1 MKGLKTSVQPQ
12 PVRTSYTPLKA
23 SFGIVIDGGGSKTQ
37 FYYTNANTYIPNR
50 TITPMKLKSFL
61 NIVDPDKIIS
71 NGDKSSQL
79 TVTWYE
85 NSESTQITSENSNYT
100 LNADGTLLVKKNV
113 SPTAPVQ
120 ILCRATFIDTRNGNT
135 LVYNDA
141 FTLNSIQKSD
151 DQLSLS
157 INQPS
162 KITYN
167 PLKDSQYI
175 DITATLKMGSETVA
189 DANVAYWWYK
199 VENGEETL
207 IDSSDLN
214 IEYVSGQGT
223 KTLRI
228 DADNTYLSII
238 RCRAA
243 YYTGTKPSAPTDD
256 TLMAETAIVYKIPPI
271 KAFVYT
277 PNGNIIRK
285 GMTGMTFFVKI
296 LTNKEE
302 LTEEQINRFF
312 FVKWFKKSS
321 VAGATVTEIGH
332 DSSVSVP
339 ADSLRL
345 TGGLQMSVYPEVYEI
360 GPYTV
365 LTTKSG
371 DPIRTG
377 GNEVII
383 ARG

>member
-12 PVRTSYTPLKA
+12 PIRTSYTPLKA
-23 SFGIVIDGGGSKTQ
+23 SFGIVIDGGGRKTQ

-50 TITPMKLKSFL
+50 AVTPMKLRSFL

-113 SPTAPVQ
+113 IPTAPVQ
-120 ILCRATFIDTRNGNT
+120 ILCRATFIDTRNNNT
-135 LVYNDA
+135 LVYNDT

-175 DITATLKMGSETVA
+175 DITAALKMGSETVA

-199 VENGEETL
+199 VVNGEETL

-214 IEYVSGQGT
+214 IEYVAGQGT

-228 DADNTYLSII
+228 NADNTYLSVI

-243 YYTGTKPSAPTDD
+243 YYTGTKPSAPADD

-271 KAFVYT
+271 RAFVYS
-277 PNGNIIRK
+277 PNGSIIRK
-285 GMTGMTFFVKI
+285 GMANMTFFVKI

-302 LTEEQINRFF
+302 LTEEQINRLF

-321 VAGATVTEIGH
+321 AAGATAVEIGH
-332 DSSVSVP
+332 GSSVSVP

-365 LTTKSG
+365 LTTMSG

-377 GNEVII
+377 TNEVII

>member
-1 MKGLKTSVQPQ
+1 MKGIKAAVQPQ
-12 PVRTSYTPLKA
+12 QIRTSYTPLKA
-23 SFGIVIDGGGSKTQ
+23 SFGVVIDGGGSKTQ
-37 FYYTNANTYIPNR
+37 FYYTNSNTYIPNR

-61 NIVDPDKIIS
+61 NIADPDGIIS

-85 NSESTQITSENSNYT
+85 NSENTQITSENNNYA

-113 SPTAPVQ
+113 SPAAPVQ
-120 ILCRATFIDTRNGNT
+120 ILCRATYVDFRNGNT
-135 LVYNDA
+135 LVYNDT
-141 FTLNSIQKSD
+141 FTLNTIQKSD

-157 INQPS
+157 INQPA

-167 PLKDSQYI
+167 PLKDNQYI
-175 DITATLKMGSETVA
+175 DITAALKMGSETVA

-199 VENGEETL
+199 VVNGEETL
-207 IDSSDLN
+207 INSSDLN

-238 RCRAA
+238 RCRSA

-256 TLMAETAIVYKIPPI
+256 TLMAETAIIYKIPPI
-271 KAFVYT
+271 RAFVYS

-285 GMTGMTFFVKI
+285 GMTNMTFYVKI

-302 LTEEQINRFF
+302 LTEEQINKYF

-321 VAGATVTEIGH
+321 TAGAIGTEIGH
-332 DSSVSVP
+332 GSSVSVT
-339 ADSLRL
+339 ADNLRL
-345 TGGLQMSVYPEVYEI
+345 SGGLQMSVYPEVYEI

-365 LTTKSG
+365 LTTGSG

-377 GNEVII
+377 TNEIII

>member
-12 PVRTSYTPLKA
+12 PIRTSYTPLKA

-50 TITPMKLKSFL
+50 AVTPMKLRSFL

-85 NSESTQITSENSNYT
+85 NSESNQITSENSNYI

-113 SPTAPVQ
+113 IPTAPVQ
-120 ILCRATFIDTRNGNT
+120 ILCRATFIDTRNNNT
-135 LVYNDA
+135 LVYNDT

-157 INQPS
+157 INQPA

-167 PLKDSQYI
+167 PLKDNQYI
-175 DITATLKMGSETVA
+175 DITAALKMGSETVA

-214 IEYVSGQGT
+214 IEYVSGQGS

-243 YYTGTKPSAPTDD
+243 YYTGTKPSAPADD

-296 LTNKEE
+296 LTNKEV

-321 VAGATVTEIGH
+321 AAGATAVEIGH
-332 DSSVSVP
+332 GSSVSVT

-377 GNEVII
+377 ANEVII

>member
-1 MKGLKTSVQPQ
+1 MKIKTVVQPQ

-50 TITPMKLKSFL
+50 AVTPMKLRSFL

-85 NSESTQITSENSNYT
+85 NSESNQITSENSNYI

-113 SPTAPVQ
+113 IPTAPVQ
-120 ILCRATFIDTRNGNT
+120 ILCRATFIDTRNNKT
-135 LVYNDA
+135 LVYNDT

-175 DITATLKMGSETVA
+175 DITAALKMGSETVA

-207 IDSSDLN
+207 INSSDLN
-214 IEYVSGQGT
+214 IEYVSGQGS

-285 GMTGMTFFVKI
+285 GMTGMTFYVKI

-321 VAGATVTEIGH
+321 AAGATAVEIGH
-332 DSSVSVP
+332 GSSVSVT

-377 GNEVII
+377 TNEVII

>member
-12 PVRTSYTPLKA
+12 PIRTSYTPLKA

-50 TITPMKLKSFL
+50 AVTPMKLRSFL

-85 NSESTQITSENSNYT
+85 NSESNQITSENSNYI

-113 SPTAPVQ
+113 IPTAPVQ
-120 ILCRATFIDTRNGNT
+120 ILCRATFIDTRNNNT
-135 LVYNDA
+135 LVYNDT

-175 DITATLKMGSETVA
+175 DITAALKMGSETVA

-214 IEYVSGQGT
+214 IEYVSGQGS

-302 LTEEQINRFF
+302 LTEEQINKFF
-312 FVKWFKKSS
+312 FVKWFQKSS
-321 VAGATVTEIGH
+321 AAGATATEIGH
-332 DSSVSVP
+332 GSSISVT

>member
-12 PVRTSYTPLKA
+12 PIRTSYTPLKA

-50 TITPMKLKSFL
+50 AVTPMKLRAFL

-85 NSESTQITSENSNYT
+85 NSESNQITSENSNYI

-113 SPTAPVQ
+113 IPTAPAQ
-120 ILCRATFIDTRNGNT
+120 ILCRATFIDTRNNNT
-135 LVYNDA
+135 LVYNDT

-157 INQPS
+157 INQPA

-167 PLKDSQYI
+167 PLKDNQYI
-175 DITATLKMGSETVA
+175 DITAALKMGSETVA

-199 VENGEETL
+199 VVNGEETL

-214 IEYVSGQGT
+214 IEYVAGQGT

-228 DADNTYLSII
+228 DADNTYLSVI

-243 YYTGTKPSAPTDD
+243 YYTGTKPSAPADD

-271 KAFVYT
+271 RAFVYS
-277 PNGNIIRK
+277 PNGSIIRK
-285 GMTGMTFFVKI
+285 GMANMTFYVKI

-302 LTEEQINRFF
+302 LTTEQINKYF

-321 VAGATVTEIGH
+321 AAGATAVEIGH
-332 DSSVSVP
+332 GSSISVT

-345 TGGLQMSVYPEVYEI
+345 SGGLQMSVYPEVYEI

-377 GNEVII
+377 TNEVII

>member
-1 MKGLKTSVQPQ
+1 MKGIKAAVQPQ
-12 PVRTSYTPLKA
+12 QIRTSYTPLKA
-23 SFGIVIDGGGSKTQ
+23 SFGVVIDGGGSKTQ

-61 NIVDPDKIIS
+61 NIADPDGIIS

-85 NSESTQITSENSNYT
+85 NSENTQITSENNNYA

-113 SPTAPVQ
+113 SPAVPVQ
-120 ILCRATFIDTRNGNT
+120 ILCRATYVDSRNGNT
-135 LVYNDA
+135 LVYNDT
-141 FTLNSIQKSD
+141 FTLNTIQKSD

-157 INQPS
+157 INQPA

-175 DITATLKMGSETVA
+175 DITAALKMGNETVA

-199 VENGEETL
+199 VVNGEETL
-207 IDSSDLN
+207 INSSDLN
-214 IEYVSGQGT
+214 IEYVSGHVT

-256 TLMAETAIVYKIPPI
+256 TLMAETAIIYKIPPI
-271 KAFVYT
+271 RAFVYS

-285 GMTGMTFFVKI
+285 GMTNMTFYVKI

-302 LTEEQINRFF
+302 LTEEQINKYF

-321 VAGATVTEIGH
+321 TAGATGTEIGH
-332 DSSVSVP
+332 GSSVSVT
-339 ADSLRL
+339 ADNLRL
-345 TGGLQMSVYPEVYEI
+345 SGGLQMSVYPEVYEI

-365 LTTKSG
+365 LTTGSG

-377 GNEVII
+377 TNEVII

>member
-1 MKGLKTSVQPQ
+1 MKIKTVVQPQ

-50 TITPMKLKSFL
+50 AVTPMKLRSFL

-85 NSESTQITSENSNYT
+85 NSESNQITSENSNYI

-113 SPTAPVQ
+113 IPTAPVQ
-120 ILCRATFIDTRNGNT
+120 ILCRATFIDTRNNNT
-135 LVYNDA
+135 LVYNDT

-199 VENGEETL
+199 VVNGEETL

-214 IEYVSGQGT
+214 IEYVTGQGT

-228 DADNTYLSII
+228 DVDNTYLSVI

-243 YYTGTKPSAPTDD
+243 YYTGTKPSAPADD

-271 KAFVYT
+271 RAFVYS
-277 PNGNIIRK
+277 PNGSIIRK
-285 GMTGMTFFVKI
+285 GMANMTFYVKI

-302 LTEEQINRFF
+302 LTTEQINKYF
-312 FVKWFKKSS
+312 
-321 VAGATVTEIGH
+321 
-332 DSSVSVP
+332 
-339 ADSLRL
+339 L
-345 TGGLQMSVYPEVYEI
+345 
-360 GPYTV
+360 
-365 LTTKSG
+365 
-371 DPIRTG
+371 
-377 GNEVII
+377 
-383 ARG
+383 

>member
-1 MKGLKTSVQPQ
+1 MKIKTVVQPQ

-50 TITPMKLKSFL
+50 TITPMKLKAFL
-61 NIVDPDKIIS
+61 NIADPDGIIS

-79 TVTWYE
+79 AVTWYE
-85 NSESTQITSENSNYT
+85 NSESNQITSGNSNYT

-113 SPTAPVQ
+113 SPSSPVQ
-120 ILCRATFIDTRNGNT
+120 ILCRATYVDTRNGNT
-135 LVYNDA
+135 LVYNDT

-157 INQPS
+157 IDQPA
-162 KITYN
+162 KLTYN
-167 PLKDSQYI
+167 PLKDNQYI
-175 DITATLKMGSETVA
+175 DITAALKMGSETVV

-199 VENGEETL
+199 VVNGVETL

-214 IEYVSGQGT
+214 IEYVSGQGS

-243 YYTGTKPSAPTDD
+243 YYTGTKPSAPADD

-271 KAFVYT
+271 RAFAYS
-277 PNGNIIRK
+277 PNGSIIRK
-285 GMTGMTFFVKI
+285 GMANMTFYVKI

-321 VAGATVTEIGH
+321 AAGATATEIGH
-332 DSSVSVP
+332 GSSISVT

-360 GPYTV
+360 GPFTV

-377 GNEVII
+377 ANEVII

>member
-1 MKGLKTSVQPQ
+1 MKIKTAVQPQ

-37 FYYTNANTYIPNR
+37 FYYTNANTFIPNR
-50 TITPMKLKSFL
+50 TITPMKLKAFL

-113 SPTAPVQ
+113 SPTTPVQ
-120 ILCRATFIDTRNGNT
+120 ILCRATYVDSRNKNT
-135 LVYNDA
+135 LVYTDT

-175 DITATLKMGSETVA
+175 DITAVLKMGSETVA
-189 DANVAYWWYK
+189 DANVVYWWYK

-207 IDSSDLN
+207 INSSDLN

-223 KTLRI
+223 NTLRI
-228 DADNTYLSII
+228 DADNTYMSVI

-277 PNGNIIRK
+277 PNGNTIRQ
-285 GMTGMTFFVKI
+285 GMANMTFYVKI

-302 LTEEQINRFF
+302 LTTDQINKYF

-321 VAGATVTEIGH
+321 AAGATATEIGH
-332 DSSVSVP
+332 GSSISVT

-345 TGGLQMSVYPEVYEI
+345 SGGLQMSVYPEVYEI

-377 GNEVII
+377 SNEVIT

>member
-1 MKGLKTSVQPQ
+1 MRIKTAVQPL
-12 PVRTSYTPLKA
+12 PLRTSYTPLKA

-50 TITPMKLKSFL
+50 TITPMKLKAML
-61 NIVDPDKIIS
+61 NIADPDGIIS
-71 NGDKSSQL
+71 NGDKSNQI

-85 NSESTQITSENSNYT
+85 NSESTQITSENSNYI

-120 ILCRATFIDTRNGNT
+120 ILCRATYVDIRNSNT
-135 LVYNDA
+135 LVYNDT
-141 FTLNSIQKSD
+141 FSLNSIQKSD

-157 INQPS
+157 INQPA

-175 DITATLKMGSETVA
+175 DITATLKMGSGTVSG
-189 DANVAYWWYK
+189 ANVAYWWYK
-199 VENGEETL
+199 VVNGEETL
-207 IDSSDLN
+207 INSSDLN

-228 DADNTYLSII
+228 DADNMYMSII

-256 TLMAETAIVYKIPPI
+256 TLMSETAIVYKIPPI
-271 KAFVYT
+271 KAFSYT

-285 GMTGMTFFVKI
+285 GMTNMTFYVKI

-302 LTEEQINRFF
+302 LTTEQINKFF

-321 VAGATVTEIGH
+321 VAGATATEIGH
-332 DSSVSVP
+332 GNSVSVT

-345 TGGLQMSVYPEVYEI
+345 TGGLQMSVYSEVYEI

-365 LTTKSG
+365 LTTGSG

-377 GNEVII
+377 TNEVII

>member
-1 MKGLKTSVQPQ
+1 MKIKTAVQPQ

-50 TITPMKLKSFL
+50 TITPMKLRSFL
-61 NIVDPDKIIS
+61 NIADPDGIIS

-85 NSESTQITSENSNYT
+85 GSEATQITDSNSGYT

-113 SPTAPVQ
+113 TPSAPVQ
-120 ILCRATFIDTRNGNT
+120 LICRATFTDTRNGNT
-135 LVYNDA
+135 LVYYDT
-141 FTLNSIQKSD
+141 FTLNTIQKSD

-157 INQPS
+157 INQPA

-175 DITATLKMGSETVA
+175 DITAVLKMGSETVA

-207 IDSSDLN
+207 INSSDLN

-223 KTLRI
+223 KTLCV

-256 TLMAETAIVYKIPPI
+256 TLMAETVIVYKIPPI
-271 KAFVYT
+271 KAFVYS
-277 PNGNIIRK
+277 PNGNTIRK
-285 GMTGMTFFVKI
+285 GVNNMIFYVKI

-302 LTEEQINRFF
+302 LTTEQINKFF

-321 VAGATVTEIGH
+321 AAGATATEIGH
-332 DSSVSVP
+332 GNSISVT

-345 TGGLQMSVYPEVYEI
+345 SGGLQMSVYPEVYEI

-377 GNEVII
+377 ANEVII

>member
-1 MKGLKTSVQPQ
+1 MRIKTAVQPL
-12 PVRTSYTPLKA
+12 PLRTSYTPLKA

-50 TITPMKLKSFL
+50 TITPMKLKAML
-61 NIVDPDKIIS
+61 NIADPDGIIS
-71 NGDKSSQL
+71 NGDKSNQI

-85 NSESTQITSENSNYT
+85 NSESTQITSENSNYI

-120 ILCRATFIDTRNGNT
+120 ILCRATYVDIRNSNT
-135 LVYNDA
+135 LVYNDT
-141 FTLNSIQKSD
+141 FSLNSIQKSD

-157 INQPS
+157 INQPA

-175 DITATLKMGSETVA
+175 DITATLKMGSGTVSG
-189 DANVAYWWYK
+189 ANVAYWWYK
-199 VENGEETL
+199 VVNGEETL
-207 IDSSDLN
+207 INSSDLN

-228 DADNTYLSII
+228 DADNMYMSII

-256 TLMAETAIVYKIPPI
+256 TLMSETAIVYKIPPI
-271 KAFVYT
+271 KAFSYT

-285 GMTGMTFFVKI
+285 GMTNMTFYVKI

-302 LTEEQINRFF
+302 LTTEQINKFF

-321 VAGATVTEIGH
+321 VAGATATEIGH
-332 DSSVSVP
+332 GNSVSVT

-365 LTTKSG
+365 LTTGSG

-377 GNEVII
+377 TNEVII

>member
-1 MKGLKTSVQPQ
+1 MKGIKTAVQPL
-12 PVRTSYTPLKA
+12 PLRTSYTPLKA

-50 TITPMKLKSFL
+50 TITPMKLKAFL
-61 NIVDPDKIIS
+61 NIADPDGIIS

-113 SPTAPVQ
+113 SPSAPVQ
-120 ILCRATFIDTRNGNT
+120 ILCRCTYVDARNGNT
-135 LVYNDA
+135 LVYNDT

-167 PLKDSQYI
+167 PFQDSQYI
-175 DITATLKMGSETVA
+175 DITAALKMGSETVA

-199 VENGEETL
+199 VENGKETL
-207 IDSSDLN
+207 INSSDLN

-223 KTLRI
+223 KVLRI

-243 YYTGTKPSAPTDD
+243 YFTGTKPSAPTDD
-256 TLMAETAIVYKIPPI
+256 TLMAETAIVYKIPPV
-271 KAFVYT
+271 KAFSYT
-277 PNGNIIRK
+277 PNGNIIRQ
-285 GMTGMTFFVKI
+285 GMTDMAFYVKI

-302 LTEEQINRFF
+302 LTMEQINKYF
-312 FVKWFKKSS
+312 FVKWFKRPS
-321 VAGATVTEIGH
+321 VAGATATEIGH
-332 DSSVSVP
+332 GSSISVP

-345 TGGLQMSVYPEVYEI
+345 SGGLQMSVYPEVYEI

-365 LTTKSG
+365 LTTGSG

-377 GNEVII
+377 ANEVII

>member
-12 PVRTSYTPLKA
+12 PIRTSYTPLKA

-50 TITPMKLKSFL
+50 AVTPMKLRSFL

-85 NSESTQITSENSNYT
+85 NSESNQITSENSNYI

-113 SPTAPVQ
+113 IPTAPVQ
-120 ILCRATFIDTRNGNT
+120 ILCRATFIDTRNNNT
-135 LVYNDA
+135 LVYNDT

-175 DITATLKMGSETVA
+175 NITATLKMGSETVA
-189 DANVAYWWYK
+189 DGNVAYWWYK
-199 VENGEETL
+199 VVNGEETL

-214 IEYVSGQGT
+214 IEYVAGQGT

-228 DADNTYLSII
+228 DADNTYLSVI

-243 YYTGTKPSAPTDD
+243 YYTGTKPSAPADD

-271 KAFVYT
+271 RAFVYS
-277 PNGNIIRK
+277 PNGSIIRK
-285 GMTGMTFFVKI
+285 GMANMTFFVKI

-302 LTEEQINRFF
+302 LTEEQINKFF

-321 VAGATVTEIGH
+321 AAGATAVEIGH
-332 DSSVSVP
+332 GSSISVT

-345 TGGLQMSVYPEVYEI
+345 SGGLQMSVYPEVYEI

-377 GNEVII
+377 ANEVII

>member
-1 MKGLKTSVQPQ
+1 MKGIKAAVQPQ
-12 PVRTSYTPLKA
+12 QIRTSYTPLKA
-23 SFGIVIDGGGSKTQ
+23 SFGVVIDGGGSKTQ
-37 FYYTNANTYIPNR
+37 FYYTNSNTYIPNR

-61 NIVDPDKIIS
+61 NIADPDGIIS

-85 NSESTQITSENSNYT
+85 GSESTQITSGNSNYT

-113 SPTAPVQ
+113 SPSAPVQ
-120 ILCRATFIDTRNGNT
+120 ILCRATYVDARNGNT
-135 LVYNDA
+135 LVYNDT

-199 VENGEETL
+199 VVNGEETL
-207 IDSSDLN
+207 INSSDLN

-256 TLMAETAIVYKIPPI
+256 TLMAETAIIYKIPPI
-271 KAFVYT
+271 RAFVYS

-285 GMTGMTFFVKI
+285 GMANMTFYVKI

-302 LTEEQINRFF
+302 LTEEQINKYF

-321 VAGATVTEIGH
+321 TAGATGTEIGH
-332 DSSVSVP
+332 GSSVSVT
-339 ADSLRL
+339 ADNLRL
-345 TGGLQMSVYPEVYEI
+345 SGGLQMSVYPEVYEI

-365 LTTKSG
+365 LTTGSG

-377 GNEVII
+377 TNEVII
-383 ARG
+383 VRG

>member
-1 MKGLKTSVQPQ
+1 MKGIKAAVQPQ
-12 PVRTSYTPLKA
+12 QIRTSYTPLKA
-23 SFGIVIDGGGSKTQ
+23 SFGVVIDGGGSKTQ
-37 FYYTNANTYIPNR
+37 FYYTNSNTYIPNR

-61 NIVDPDKIIS
+61 NIADPDGIIS

-85 NSESTQITSENSNYT
+85 NSESTQITSENNNYA

-120 ILCRATFIDTRNGNT
+120 ILCRATYVDSRNGNT
-135 LVYNDA
+135 LVYNDT
-141 FTLNSIQKSD
+141 FTLNTIQKSD

-157 INQPS
+157 INQPA

-167 PLKDSQYI
+167 PLKDNQYI
-175 DITATLKMGSETVA
+175 DITSTLKMGSETVA

-199 VENGEETL
+199 VVNGEETL
-207 IDSSDLN
+207 INSSDLN
-214 IEYVSGQGT
+214 IEYVAGQGT

-256 TLMAETAIVYKIPPI
+256 TLMAETAIIYKIPPI
-271 KAFVYT
+271 RAFVYS

-285 GMTGMTFFVKI
+285 GMANMTFYVKI

-302 LTEEQINRFF
+302 LTEEQINKYF

-321 VAGATVTEIGH
+321 TAGAAGTEIGH
-332 DSSVSVP
+332 GSSVSVT
-339 ADSLRL
+339 ADNLRL
-345 TGGLQMSVYPEVYEI
+345 SGGLQMSVYPEVYEI

-365 LTTKSG
+365 LTTGSG

-377 GNEVII
+377 TNEVII

>member
-12 PVRTSYTPLKA
+12 PIRTSYTPLKA

-50 TITPMKLKSFL
+50 VVTPMKLRAFL

-85 NSESTQITSENSNYT
+85 NSESNQITSENSNYI

-113 SPTAPVQ
+113 IPTAPVQ
-120 ILCRATFIDTRNGNT
+120 ILCRATFIDTRNNNT
-135 LVYNDA
+135 LVYNDT

-167 PLKDSQYI
+167 PLKDNQYI
-175 DITATLKMGSETVA
+175 DITAALKMGSETVA

-214 IEYVSGQGT
+214 IEYVSGQGS

-243 YYTGTKPSAPTDD
+243 YYTGTKPSAPADD

-285 GMTGMTFFVKI
+285 GMTNMTFFVKI

-302 LTEEQINRFF
+302 LTEEQINRLF

-321 VAGATVTEIGH
+321 AAGATAVEIGH
-332 DSSVSVP
+332 GSSVSVP

-345 TGGLQMSVYPEVYEI
+345 TGGLQMSVYPAVYEI

-377 GNEVII
+377 TNEVII

>member
-1 MKGLKTSVQPQ
+1 MKGIKAAVQPQ
-12 PVRTSYTPLKA
+12 QIRTSYTPLKA
-23 SFGIVIDGGGSKTQ
+23 SFGVVIDGGGSKTQ
-37 FYYTNANTYIPNR
+37 FYYTNSNTYIPNR

-61 NIVDPDKIIS
+61 NIADPDGIIS

-85 NSESTQITSENSNYT
+85 NSESTHITSENNNYA

-120 ILCRATFIDTRNGNT
+120 ILCRATYVDSRNGNT
-135 LVYNDA
+135 LVYNDT
-141 FTLNSIQKSD
+141 FTLNTIQKSD

-157 INQPS
+157 INQPA

-167 PLKDSQYI
+167 PLKDNQYI
-175 DITATLKMGSETVA
+175 DITSTLKMGSETVA

-199 VENGEETL
+199 VVNGEETL
-207 IDSSDLN
+207 INSSDLN

-256 TLMAETAIVYKIPPI
+256 TLMAETAIIYKIPPI
-271 KAFVYT
+271 RAFVYS

-285 GMTGMTFFVKI
+285 GMANMTFYVKI

-302 LTEEQINRFF
+302 LTEEQINKYF

-321 VAGATVTEIGH
+321 TAGAAGTEIGH
-332 DSSVSVP
+332 GSSVSVT
-339 ADSLRL
+339 ADNLRL
-345 TGGLQMSVYPEVYEI
+345 SGGLQMSVYPEVYEI

-365 LTTKSG
+365 LTTGSG

-377 GNEVII
+377 TNEVII

>member
-1 MKGLKTSVQPQ
+1 MKIKTVVQPQ

-50 TITPMKLKSFL
+50 TITPMKLKAFL
-61 NIVDPDKIIS
+61 NIADPDGIIS

-85 NSESTQITSENSNYT
+85 NSENNQITSGNSNYV

-113 SPTAPVQ
+113 SPSSPVQ
-120 ILCRATFIDTRNGNT
+120 ILCRATYVDTRNGNT
-135 LVYNDA
+135 LVYNDT

-157 INQPS
+157 INRPA

-167 PLKDSQYI
+167 PLKDNQYI
-175 DITATLKMGSETVA
+175 DITAALKMGSETVA

-199 VENGEETL
+199 VVNGVETL

-214 IEYVSGQGT
+214 IEYVSGQGS
-223 KTLRI
+223 KTLHI

-243 YYTGTKPSAPTDD
+243 YYTGTKPSAPADD

-271 KAFVYT
+271 RAFAYS

-285 GMTGMTFFVKI
+285 GMANMTFFVKI

-302 LTEEQINRFF
+302 LTEEQINRLF

-321 VAGATVTEIGH
+321 AAGATATEIGH
-332 DSSVSVP
+332 GSSVSVP

-377 GNEVII
+377 ANEVII

>member
-1 MKGLKTSVQPQ
+1 MKIKTATQPL
-12 PVRTSYTPLKA
+12 PLRTSYTPLKA
-23 SFGIVIDGGGSKTQ
+23 RFGVVIDGGGSKAQ

-50 TITPMKLKSFL
+50 TITPMKLKAML
-61 NIVDPDKIIS
+61 NIADPDGIIG

-85 NSESTQITSENSNYT
+85 GNESTQITSENSNYT

-113 SPTAPVQ
+113 SPSSPLQ
-120 ILCRATFIDTRNGNT
+120 ILCRATFIDSRNGNT
-135 LVYNDA
+135 LVYNDTFA
-141 FTLNSIQKSD
+141 LNSIQKSD

-157 INQPS
+157 INQPA
-162 KITYN
+162 KVTYN
-167 PLKDSQYI
+167 PLKDNRLI

-207 IDSSDLN
+207 VNSSDLN

-228 DADNTYLSII
+228 DADNTYLSVI

-256 TLMAETAIVYKIPPI
+256 TLMSETAIVYKIPPI
-271 KAFVYT
+271 KAFSYT

-285 GMTGMTFFVKI
+285 GMTNMNFQVKI

-302 LTEEQINRFF
+302 LTEEQINKFF
-312 FVKWFKKSS
+312 FVKWYKKSS
-321 VAGATVTEIGH
+321 AAGATATAIGH
-332 DSSVSVP
+332 GSSITIT

-345 TGGLQMSVYPEVYEI
+345 KGGLQMSVYPEVYEI

-365 LTTKSG
+365 LTTGSG

-377 GNEVII
+377 TNEVII

>member
-1 MKGLKTSVQPQ
+1 MKGIKAAVQPQ
-12 PVRTSYTPLKA
+12 QIRTSYTPLKA
-23 SFGIVIDGGGSKTQ
+23 SFGVVIDGGGSKTQ
-37 FYYTNANTYIPNR
+37 FYYTNSNTYIPNR

-61 NIVDPDKIIS
+61 NIADPDGIIS

-85 NSESTQITSENSNYT
+85 NSESTQITSENNNYA

-120 ILCRATFIDTRNGNT
+120 ILCRATYVDSRNGNT
-135 LVYNDA
+135 LVYNDT
-141 FTLNSIQKSD
+141 FTLNTIQKSD

-157 INQPS
+157 INQPA

-167 PLKDSQYI
+167 PLKDNQYI
-175 DITATLKMGSETVA
+175 DITSALKMGSETVA

-199 VENGEETL
+199 VVNGEETL
-207 IDSSDLN
+207 INSSDLN

-256 TLMAETAIVYKIPPI
+256 TLMAETAIIYKIPPI
-271 KAFVYT
+271 RAFVYS

-285 GMTGMTFFVKI
+285 GMANMTFYVKI

-302 LTEEQINRFF
+302 LTEEQINKYF

-321 VAGATVTEIGH
+321 TAGATGTEIGH
-332 DSSVSVP
+332 GSLVSVT
-339 ADSLRL
+339 ADNLRL
-345 TGGLQMSVYPEVYEI
+345 SGGLQMSIYPEVYEI

-365 LTTKSG
+365 LTTGSG

-377 GNEVII
+377 TNEVII

>member
-12 PVRTSYTPLKA
+12 PIRTSYTPLKA

-50 TITPMKLKSFL
+50 AITPMKLRSFL

-85 NSESTQITSENSNYT
+85 NSESNQITSENSNYI

-113 SPTAPVQ
+113 IPTAPVQ
-120 ILCRATFIDTRNGNT
+120 ILCRVTFIDTRNNNT
-135 LVYNDA
+135 LVYNDT

-157 INQPS
+157 INQPA

-167 PLKDSQYI
+167 PLKVNQYI
-175 DITATLKMGSETVA
+175 DITAALKMGSETVA

-207 IDSSDLN
+207 INSSDLN
-214 IEYVSGQGT
+214 IEYVSGQGS

-243 YYTGTKPSAPTDD
+243 YYTGTKPSAPVDD

-285 GMTGMTFFVKI
+285 GMTGMTFYVKI

-302 LTEEQINRFF
+302 LTEEQINKFF

-321 VAGATVTEIGH
+321 AAGATATEIGH
-332 DSSVSVP
+332 GSSISVT

-377 GNEVII
+377 ANEVII